1 MRVQVQTIAATAI
14 LFAAT
19 FPALALEPIGVAVCD
34 DFLAKYETCIMTK
47 IAPERRDKLK
57 GNVEQLHKTWSGLA
71 GDPNM
76 KGTLEN
82 ICTQVAEGTKKNA
95 TNSVCEW

>member
-1 MRVQVQTIAATAI
+1 MRVKTIMGTLMGLLALTNR
-14 LFAAT
+14 
-19 FPALALEPIGVAVCD
+19 ALAVEPIGVVVCD

-47 IAPERRDKLK
+47 IAPERREKLK
-57 GNVEQLHKTWSGLA
+57 GNVEQLHMTWSGLA
-71 GDPNM
+71 GDANM